1 VSYIIPFVLYTVMSV
16 TKMSSSSS
24 PRKMKDD
31 NDDDIITSNQRPS
44 KIFIL
49 VEGNRKEAEI

>member
-1 VSYIIPFVLYTVMSV
+1 VSYIIRFVLYTVMYV

-24 PRKMKDD
+24 SRKINDD
-31 NDDDIITSNQRPS
+31 NDDISANQRPS

-49 VEGNRKEAEI
+49 VEGNTKEADV

>member
-1 VSYIIPFVLYTVMSV
+1 MRFVLYTVMSV

-24 PRKMKDD
+24 PRKINDDD
-31 NDDDIITSNQRPS
+31 NDDISANQRPS

-49 VEGNRKEAEI
+49 VEGNKKEADV

>member
-1 VSYIIPFVLYTVMSV
+1 MSYIIPFVLYTVMSV

-24 PRKMKDD
+24 PRKMND
-31 NDDDIITSNQRPS
+31 NDDIITSNQRPS

>member
-16 TKMSSSSS
+16 TIMSSSSS
-24 PRKMKDD
+24 RKINDD
-31 NDDDIITSNQRPS
+31 NDEITTTIQRPS

>member
-1 VSYIIPFVLYTVMSV
+1 VSYIIRFVLYTVMSV

-24 PRKMKDD
+24 PPRKINDD
-31 NDDDIITSNQRPS
+31 NDDISANQRPS

-49 VEGNRKEAEI
+49 VKGNTKEAEV

>member
-1 VSYIIPFVLYTVMSV
+1 MSYIIPFVLYTVMSV
-16 TKMSSSSS
+16 TKMSSSS
-24 PRKMKDD
+24 PRKMND
-31 NDDDIITSNQRPS
+31 NDDIIASNQRPS

>member
-1 VSYIIPFVLYTVMSV
+1 MSV

-24 PRKMKDD
+24 PRKMND
-31 NDDDIITSNQRPS
+31 NDDIITSNQRPS

>member
-1 VSYIIPFVLYTVMSV
+1 MSV

-24 PRKMKDD
+24 PPRKINDD
-31 NDDDIITSNQRPS
+31 NDDISANQRPS

-49 VEGNRKEAEI
+49 VKGNTKEAEV

>member
-1 VSYIIPFVLYTVMSV
+1 MSYIIPFVLYTVMSV

-24 PRKMKDD
+24 IRKMND
-31 NDDDIITSNQRPS
+31 NDDITANQRPP